1 MGKLLRHFILVA
13 ALAATVAWLADHP
26 GRLELDW
33 HGYRI
38 ETSVAVL
45 LALGAGFFAL
55 LRLPF
60 WIYSRLRGARGQLVK
75 YQNGMQALTHGMTAI
90 AAGDITEARRYAAR
104 ADRLLSGAPLTLLMQ
119 AQAAELRKD
128 DAAARGYFQAMLIA
142 PETEFLGLRGL
153 LAQAM
158 REGDMGYAARLVERA
173 LQLYPKSPWVVRN
186 KFEIECATGAW
197 PQARETLGRAA
208 QTRLITKQERNRR
221 QAILAY
227 AEASQALEQGDETR
241 ALGFAQDAL
250 KGAPDLVPAAVLTA
264 RLLAA
269 AGKPDKAG
277 RVLEKTWAL
286 NPHPD
291 LSDAY
296 ASLAPGEK
304 AAQRLIRMRR
314 LIAANPG
321 HLESRLLGAETATA
335 AGETARARELLSPLA
350 GVEPIAGVSRRVCLL
365 MAQLAKAQG
374 LGAHEVQRWLAYAPL
389 AAPDPVW
396 QCQSCAKQSQA
407 WTVLCQ
413 ACGEFDSIRWVVPE
427 PPHRIAAPPNP
438 PDPGL
443 LAQPAPL

>member
-1 MGKLLRHFILVA
+1 MGKLLRLFMLMA

-33 HGYRI
+33 QGYRI
-38 ETSVAVL
+38 ETSMAVL
-45 LALGAGFFAL
+45 IALGAGFVAL
-55 LRLPF
+55 LMLPF
-60 WIYSRLRGARGQLVK
+60 RVYSRWRGARGQLVK

-90 AAGDITEARRYAAR
+90 AAGDAATAKRHAAR

-128 DAAARGYFQAMLIA
+128 DAAARGYFQAMLIS

-158 REGDMGYAARLVERA
+158 RVGDMGYATRLVDRA
-173 LQLYPKSPWVVRN
+173 LQLHPKSPWVVRN
-186 KFEIECATGAW
+186 KFEIECAAGAW

-208 QTRLITKQERNRR
+208 RTRLITKQERNRR

-227 AEASQALEQGDETR
+227 AEACQALEQGAETQ
-241 ALGFAQDAL
+241 ALAFAQDAL

-277 RVLEKTWAL
+277 RVLEKSWAL
-286 NPHPD
+286 TPHPD
-291 LSDAY
+291 LSDAF

-304 AAQRLIRMRR
+304 PAQRLIRMRR

-321 HLESRLLGAETATA
+321 HLESRLLGAETAIA
-335 AGETARARELLSPLA
+335 VGETAHARELLTPLA
-350 GVEPIAGVSRRVCLL
+350 GAEPNDGASRRVCLL
-365 MAQLAKAQG
+365 MAQLARAQG
-374 LGAHEVQRWLAYAPL
+374 LGTQEAQHWLAYAPL

-396 QCQSCAKQSQA
+396 QCQSCAKQSQG
-407 WTVLCQ
+407 WTMLCQ
-413 ACGEFDSIRWVVPE
+413 ACGEFDTLQWIVPE
-427 PPHRIAAPPNP
+427 PAHRTAAAPKP
-438 PDPGL
+438 PEPGL